1 MKDVKVDLN
10 TGTLFLELLF
20 LLFLG
25 LKLADKIDWS
35 WWWVF
40 SPLWIPVA
48 LVIAFFGIAFLVMA
62 ISMPFRG
69 KNVKKSKK

>member
-25 LKLADKIDWS
+25 LKLANKIDWS

-48 LVIAFFGIAFLVMA
+48 LVIAFFGIAFLVMV
-62 ISMPFRG
+62 ISVPFRG

>member
-48 LVIAFFGIAFLVMA
+48 LVIGFFGIAFLVMA
-62 ISMPFRG
+62 ISIPFRG
-69 KNVKKSKK
+69 QNAKKGKK

>member
-62 ISMPFRG
+62 ISIPFRG

>member
-1 MKDVKVDLN
+1 MKDKQNVIQVN
-10 TGTLFLELLF
+10 FLELLF

-40 SPLWIPVA
+40 APIWIPFVGVLVGIGILFIVA
-48 LVIAFFGIAFLVMA
+48 LAQTYI
-62 ISMPFRG
+62 
-69 KNVKKSKK
+69 KKDKK